1 MNRIPQSNQKM
12 NWKGGHYRMLKS
24 MTGYSRVQE
33 SFEWGTVTLEV
44 SSVNHKY
51 QDISIR
57 LPKELSGAEPLLQK
71 RLRSAFRRGKVLLRC
86 DISWSQ
92 AYRSC
97 NVNSDILKEYLRSI
111 QKTLADLGIDRVPQ
125 IEPLLN
131 LPGVLEPAASKD
143 TSSLEAMGKDMESLL
158 ESALEEWNVM
168 RGNEGGHLA
177 EDILTHL
184 FDLEGRVKTLGK
196 RWPEVRDAAIDTL
209 RERIRTLLAG
219 QEIVPDE
226 ARIAQEI
233 VILNDKWDITEEI
246 TRLGSHV
253 AQFREIMD
261 NIEVS
266 GKKLDFLVQEMNRE
280 VNTIAS
286 KCNDST
292 LRWEAVEAKATLESI
307 REQIQNV
314 E

>member
-1 MNRIPQSNQKM
+1 
-12 NWKGGHYRMLKS
+12 MLKS
-24 MTGYSRVQE
+24 MTGYSRVQNT
-33 SFEWGTVTLEV
+33 FEWGTVSLEI

-57 LPKELSGAEPLLQK
+57 LPKELSGVEPLLQK
-71 RLRSAFRRGKVLLRC
+71 RLRSAFRRGKVLLRSDVC
-86 DISWSQ
+86 WSQ

-97 NVNSDILKEYLRSI
+97 YVNSDILKAYVRDI
-111 QKTLADLGIDRVPQ
+111 QKTFADMGIERVPQ
-125 IEPLLN
+125 IEALLN
-131 LPGVLEPAASKD
+131 LPGVLESAAAKYAF
-143 TSSLEAMGKDMESLL
+143 SLEAMEKDMGSLL
-158 ESALEEWNVM
+158 ESALEDWNGM
-168 RGNEGGHLA
+168 REIEGGHLA
-177 EDILTHL
+177 EDIMTHL
-184 FDLEGRVKTLGK
+184 MHLENRIKTLRN
-196 RWPEVRDAAIDTL
+196 RWPEARDAALDAF
-209 RERIRTLLAG
+209 RERINTLLAG
-219 QEIVPDE
+219 QEIAPDE

-246 TRLGSHV
+246 ARLDSHV
-253 AQFREIMD
+253 AKFRDIMD
-261 NIEVS
+261 NVEVS

-286 KCNDST
+286 KSNDST

>member
-1 MNRIPQSNQKM
+1 
-12 NWKGGHYRMLKS
+12 MLKS
-24 MTGYSRVQE
+24 MTGYSRVQG

-71 RLRSAFRRGKVLLRC
+71 RLRSAFRRGKVLLRSDVC
-86 DISWSQ
+86 WSQ
-92 AYRSC
+92 AYRSYY
-97 NVNSDILKEYLRSI
+97 VNSDILKGYVSNI
-111 QKTLADLGIDRVPQ
+111 QKTFADLGLERVPQ

-143 TSSLEAMGKDMESLL
+143 ASSLEAIGKDMKSLL
-158 ESALEEWNVM
+158 ESALEDWNGM
-168 RGNEGGHLA
+168 RKTEGRHLA
-177 EDILTHL
+177 EDIMAHL
-184 FDLEGRVKTLGK
+184 VDLENRIKTLGK
-196 RWPEVRDAAIDTL
+196 RWPEARDAAIDVF
-209 RERIRTLLAG
+209 RERISTLLAG
-219 QEIVPDE
+219 QEIAPDE

-246 TRLGSHV
+246 ARLGSHV
-253 AQFREIMD
+253 AKFREIMD
-261 NIEVS
+261 NVEVL

-286 KCNDST
+286 KSNDST
-292 LRWEAVEAKATLESI
+292 LRWEAVEAKSTLESI

>member
-1 MNRIPQSNQKM
+1 
-12 NWKGGHYRMLKS
+12 MLKS
-24 MTGYSRVQE
+24 MTGYSKAQG
-33 SFEWGTVTLEV
+33 SFEWGTITLEV

-57 LPKELSGAEPLLQK
+57 LPKELSGVEPLLQK
-71 RLRSAFRRGKVLLRC
+71 RLRSAFRRGKVLVRSDVC
-86 DISWSQ
+86 WSQ

-97 NVNSDILKEYLRSI
+97 HVNNDILKTYVRNI
-111 QKTLADLGIDRVPQ
+111 QKTFADLGIEGLPR

-131 LPGVLEPAASKD
+131 LPGVLEPAAPKD
-143 TSSLEAMGKDMESLL
+143 ISSLEAMGQDIESLL
-158 ESALEEWNVM
+158 ESALEDWNIM
-168 RGNEGGHLA
+168 RGTEGEHLA
-177 EDILTHL
+177 EDIMARLV
-184 FDLEGRVKTLGK
+184 DLENWIDNLGK
-196 RWPEVRDAAIDTL
+196 YWHEARDAAVDAF
-209 RERIRTLLAG
+209 RERISTLLAG
-219 QEIVPDE
+219 QEITPDE
-226 ARIAQEI
+226 TRIAQEI

-253 AQFREIMD
+253 AKFREIMD
-261 NIEVS
+261 NVEVS

-286 KCNDST
+286 KSNDST

>member
-1 MNRIPQSNQKM
+1 
-12 NWKGGHYRMLKS
+12 MLKS
-24 MTGYSRVQE
+24 MTGYSRVQNF
-33 SFEWGTVTLEV
+33 FEWGTASLEI

-71 RLRSAFRRGKVLLRC
+71 RLRSAFRRGKVLLRSDVC
-86 DISWSQ
+86 WSQ

-97 NVNSDILKEYLRSI
+97 YVNSDILKAYVKDI
-111 QKTLADLGIDRVPQ
+111 QKAFADLGIERVPQ

-131 LPGVLEPAASKD
+131 LPGVLEPAAAKD
-143 TSSLEAMGKDMESLL
+143 AFSLEAMGKDMDSLL
-158 ESALEEWNVM
+158 ESALEDWNGM
-168 RGNEGGHLA
+168 RAIEGGHLK
-177 EDILTHL
+177 EDILVHL
-184 FDLEGRVKTLGK
+184 MDLENRIKTLGK
-196 RWPEVRDAAIDTL
+196 RWPEARDAAVNAF
-209 RERIRTLLAG
+209 RERISTLLAG
-219 QEIVPDE
+219 QGIALDE
-226 ARIAQEI
+226 ARVAQEI

-246 TRLGSHV
+246 ARLGSHM
-253 AQFREIMD
+253 AKFRDIMD
-261 NIEVS
+261 NVEVS

-286 KCNDST
+286 KSNDST